1 MKHTIRAAC
10 HCHTGKIRK
19 KNEDNFFFGGQCLA
33 QEHNGLAHPIQIA
46 CSLENETCL
55 AVFDGMGG
63 ENFGEMASF
72 SAAKAMQQAQ
82 RVPADASVPET
93 EYLDALIRTLNEAV
107 LQAQHRMLTERMGTT
122 VAGLYFRGGHVYAFN
137 LGDSRVYR
145 LRNGELL
152 QLSLDHTDK
161 RPAKV
166 GRKPA
171 LIQYLGIDPEEFE
184 LEPHVAKE
192 ALCQGDRYLLCS
204 DGLSDQLTHAE
215 IAAILGN
222 AQRVE
227 DCVQDFVNAALERGG
242 RDNITAI
249 TCEIE
254 IRNI

>member
-1 MKHTIRAAC
+1 VKHTIRAAC
-10 HCHTGKIRK
+10 HCHTGRIRK
-19 KNEDNFFFGGQCLA
+19 KNEDNFFFGGRCLE

-46 CSLENETCL
+46 FDLQNSVCM

-82 RVPADASVPET
+82 CVPVNDSVPEAG
-93 EYLDALIRTLNEAV
+93 YLDALIGKLNEAV
-107 LQAQHRMLTERMGTT
+107 LLAQRRMLTERMGTT

-145 LRNGELL
+145 LRSGELL

-171 LIQYLGIDPEEFE
+171 LTQYLGIDPEDFE

-192 ALCQGDRYLLCS
+192 TLCAGDRYLLCS
-204 DGLSDQLTHAE
+204 DGLSDLLTIAE

-222 AQRVE
+222 ARRME
-227 DCVQDFVNAALERGG
+227 DCVQDLVHAALARGG

-254 IRNI
+254 TGNI